1 MQTNISDKS
10 LLDRLKN
17 EDNTSFKILYKF
29 YFPSIATHITN
40 NYGNTE
46 DAEDIFQESIIVLLQ
61 KVRQT
66 DFVLTS
72 SLKTYLFA
80 ISKNLWLKRLRD
92 NKFLPV
98 ADFEK
103 YKQET
108 ETFFVEIQPEKTK
121 EEKLDSWLSKITA
134 YCQRILKAIFFYNE
148 PMGSLMKKFSWK
160 NRHTAANQQYKCI
173 QQVKK
178 QKDKEQ
184 GA

>member
-1 MQTNISDKS
+1 MQIISDKS

-17 EDNTSFKILYKF
+17 EDNTSFEILYKF
-29 YFPSIATHITN
+29 YFPSIATYINN
-40 NYGNTE
+40 NYGNEE
-46 DAEDIFQESIIVLLQ
+46 DAEDIFQETVIVLLH

-92 NKFLPV
+92 NKLLPV
-98 ADFEK
+98 ANLEK
-103 YKQET
+103 YQKET
-108 ETFFVEIQPEKTK
+108 EVFSPEIKPEKTK
-121 EEKLDSWLSKITA
+121 EEKLNSWLSKITA

-148 PMGSLMKKFSWK
+148 PMDSLMKKLGWK
-160 NRHTAANQQYKCI
+160 NKHTAANQQYKCI

-184 GA
+184 KA